1 MKILITEEER
11 ENILSQHSEP
21 NKEVLT
27 HLMRHYRFGKID
39 NEEHLYYGNPY
50 IIVDEKMYF
59 IEDNK
64 KRLVNKI
71 FYEIEDRFKNL
82 DTVVI
87 RQTIKKYLDH
97 IKNI

>member
-1 MKILITEEER
+1 MKILITEEEK

-21 NKEVLT
+21 NKEVLN
-27 HLMRHYRFGKID
+27 HLKRHYHFGKID
-39 NEEHLYYGNPY
+39 YEGHLYYGSPY

-71 FYEIEDRFKNL
+71 FNEIEDNFKNL
-82 DTVVI
+82 DIAVI
-87 RQTIKKYLDH
+87 RQTIKKYLDY
-97 IKNI
+97 IKNS